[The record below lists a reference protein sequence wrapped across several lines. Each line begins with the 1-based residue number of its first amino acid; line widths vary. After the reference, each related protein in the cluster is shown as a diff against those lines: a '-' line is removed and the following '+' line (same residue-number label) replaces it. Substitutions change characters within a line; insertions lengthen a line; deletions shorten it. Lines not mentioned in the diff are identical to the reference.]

1 MGERN
6 GPENPVKNTLR
17 YCIIILIVI
26 IITIIII
33 NIIIIIIIIIIVIII
48 IIIIISF
55 ITVSASVFFVHQLGI
70 NQAPGASDTQ
80 VIHSDHIFST
90 FLRIRADPSVLN
102 IWVSVIVALSD
113 TFRMFSTIFII
124 IIMFPLSGH

>member
-33 NIIIIIIIIIIVIII
+33 NIIIIIII
-48 IIIIISF
+48 SF
-55 ITVSASVFFVHQLGI
+55 ITVSAGVFFVHQLGI
-70 NQAPGASDTQ
+70 NHAPGASDTQ
-80 VIHSDHIFST
+80 VIHSDHILST
-90 FLRIRADPSVLN
+90 FLRIRADPSVLI

-113 TFRMFSTIFII
+113 TFWMFSTIFII